1 MFLES
6 FDETVAHYRHQVNSM
21 GNAYFEL
28 SNVDWDTGKKTMQGE
43 YSLADKTYSDWVIK
57 LKEKKF
63 ETIDPSM
70 KNNILGFYRNY
81 HGSGVGDE
89 QWQQTAAALA
99 ELRNG
104 D

>member
-6 FDETVAHYRHQVNSM
+6 FDETVIHYRDKVASSTGRHVN
-21 GNAYFEL
+21 L
-28 SNVDWDTGKKTMQGE
+28 SNIDWDTGNKTAQRE
-43 YSLADKTYSDWVIK
+43 YVLADKTYSDWVIK

-89 QWQQTAAALA
+89 QWQQTAAALS